1 MSGGC
6 LLTPAGV
13 AVEKS
18 KQMTNRKQQRGL
30 TFLGLLVVGILL
42 ALAGVVFAQVVPTY
56 IEYLA
61 VQKAVDKASAGETVA
76 EVRSIFDKAAT
87 IDNITTISGKSLEVG
102 KEGNKVVVSFAYER
116 DIHLTGPAYLVM
128 RYTGRSK

>member
-1 MSGGC
+1 
-6 LLTPAGV
+6 
-13 AVEKS
+13 
-18 KQMTNRKQQRGL
+18 MTNRKQQRGL

-61 VQKAVDKASAGETVA
+61 VQKAVDKAAAGETVA

-87 IDNITTISGKSLEVG
+87 IDNISTIAGKDLEVG

-116 DIHLTGPAYLVM
+116 DIHLSGPAYLVM

>member
-1 MSGGC
+1 
-6 LLTPAGV
+6 
-13 AVEKS
+13 
-18 KQMTNRKQQRGL
+18 MTNQKQQRGL

-61 VQKAVDKASAGETVA
+61 VQKAVDKAAAGETVA
-76 EVRSIFDKAAT
+76 EVRGIFDRAAT
-87 IDNITTISGKSLEVG
+87 IDNISTIAGKDLEVG

-116 DIHLTGPAYLVM
+116 DIHLAGPAHLVM

>member
-1 MSGGC
+1 
-6 LLTPAGV
+6 
-13 AVEKS
+13 
-18 KQMTNRKQQRGL
+18 MTNRKQQRGL

-61 VQKAVDKASAGETVA
+61 VQKAVGKAAAGETVA

-87 IDNITTISGKSLEVG
+87 IDNISTIAGKDLEVG

-128 RYTGRSK
+128 RYQGRSK

>member
-1 MSGGC
+1 
-6 LLTPAGV
+6 
-13 AVEKS
+13 
-18 KQMTNRKQQRGL
+18 MTNRKQQRGL
-30 TFLGLLVVGILL
+30 TFLGLVVVGIFL

-61 VQKAVDKASAGETVA
+61 VQKAANKAAAGETVA

-87 IDNITTISGKSLEVG
+87 IDNITTISGKNLEVG

-128 RYTGRSK
+128 RYAGRSK